1 MEGGGNDVFGGL
13 VPLVGSPVGVEI
25 ELGGKPADEMLLGG
39 GMELGG
45 GGGGMATSSSSTDL
59 HLGFRLLSSSQTYG
73 ITAFYNTVLV
83 SIMRIQI
90 GDAYFRQK
98 SSVNV

>member
-1 MEGGGNDVFGGL
+1 MGLKDGECNVEGGGNDVFGGL

-73 ITAFYNTVLV
+73 NHGILQYCSGFHYAHSN
-83 SIMRIQI
+83 R
-90 GDAYFRQK
+90 
-98 SSVNV
+98 